1 MKNKLIIESKL
12 DDLSV
17 LFFGEKAFENCLPK
31 KVKSID
37 FEEVILTWYSDV
49 LNITKRIENEN
60 DARTEPVL
68 KFIVNNFI
76 NNDDIN
82 PKLNLTQYT
91 KLIKNKMLSQEDLT
105 KLFIGNDTPEF
116 LSTSFIGN
124 LHWIIFFAMELKEF
138 FCRRVGGGH
147 LILEKL
153 TPAKD
158 TRIEYEGQKW
168 DADVFYAAMKDIEAQ
183 RKSGVLLDRDS
194 YRALSNWK
202 RGR

>member
-1 MKNKLIIESKL
+1 MKKLYSSLLLLAATADAWAAAPSFTGMMGPISFGTIITALLYIMGGLAGVFVVSL
-12 DDLSV
+12 
-17 LFFGEKAFENCLPK
+17 
-31 KVKSID
+31 
-37 FEEVILTWYSDV
+37 
-49 LNITKRIENEN
+49 
-60 DARTEPVL
+60 
-68 KFIVNNFI
+68 
-76 NNDDIN
+76 
-82 PKLNLTQYT
+82 
-91 KLIKNKMLSQEDLT
+91 
-105 KLFIGNDTPEF
+105 
-116 LSTSFIGN
+116 
-124 LHWIIFFAMELKEF
+124 
-138 FCRRVGGGH
+138 GGH